1 MMDFLDKMNA
11 PAGVEVNIMPV
22 VGEAASMKV
31 DTSEL
36 PPTLPV
42 LPLRNAV
49 IFPGTV
55 FPVTVGREKS
65 IKLVSDVEGGNGWLV
80 AIPQADISI
89 EEPTEADLCS
99 HGTVCKLIKTLEMP
113 DGSVT
118 AILQGSQL
126 IGLDSIVSYEPYMM
140 ARVNYLEE
148 VVPADADERELRVL
162 ADSLKEKAA
171 MIVKSSSFA
180 PKEAIGALRSI
191 ENFHFLVNFIATTI
205 EVENFQERTNLL
217 SITNIQ
223 ERGMALLKVL
233 DAQTQLL
240 QIKQEINQKVKT
252 DIDQHQR

>member
-1 MMDFLDKMNA
+1 MLGPIFFFVSVCFFGTKIDHIRDRANCAPKYDILADMIDFLDNMNT

-31 DTSEL
+31 DTSQL
-36 PPTLPV
+36 PPALPV

-65 IKLVSDVEGGNGWLV
+65 IKLVSDVESGTGWLV
-80 AIPQADISI
+80 AIPQADISV

-126 IGLDSIVSYEPYMM
+126 AALESVISYDPYMM
-140 ARVNYLEE
+140 ARVTYLEE
-148 VVPADADERELRVL
+148 SVPTGIDERELRVL
-162 ADSLKEKAA
+162 AESLKEKAA
-171 MIVKSSSFA
+171 MV
-180 PKEAIGALRSI
+180 
-191 ENFHFLVNFIATTI
+191 V
-205 EVENFQERTNLL
+205 
-217 SITNIQ
+217 
-223 ERGMALLKVL
+223 
-233 DAQTQLL
+233 
-240 QIKQEINQKVKT
+240 
-252 DIDQHQR
+252 